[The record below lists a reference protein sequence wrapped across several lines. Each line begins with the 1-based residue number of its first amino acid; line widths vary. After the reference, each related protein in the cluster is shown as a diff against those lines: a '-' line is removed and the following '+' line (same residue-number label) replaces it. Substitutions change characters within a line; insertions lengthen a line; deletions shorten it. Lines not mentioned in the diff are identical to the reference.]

1 MVYKIIHTPLAEKSF
16 LQNILYL
23 EESWTIK
30 EIKQFIKKTSDVV
43 DILKTDPPIFH
54 KWEYNRNIRKVVLIK
69 QITLFYEIE
78 NHNVYILLFWN
89 NYQDPN
95 KIMTILN

>member
-1 MVYKIIHTPLAEKSF
+1 MAYKIIHTSLAERSF
-16 LQNILYL
+16 LQNISYL
-23 EESWTIK
+23 KKNWTIR

-43 DILKTDPPIFH
+43 ELLKLDPYIFP
-54 KWEYNRNIRKVVLIK
+54 KWEHNINMRRVVLIK

-78 NHNVYILLFWN
+78 NNDVYILLFWN

-95 KIMTILN
+95 KIRALLK